1 MVTKF
6 RDLQTGED
14 VAFNKFGGLARTP
27 QSFNGKSNPGVLK
40 FGRGALGLLTPQQL
54 ADLKIEAYE
63 YVAPEPAPAP
73 APSTDPADWPLSRW
87 QLRRG
92 LLAMGITD
100 ATVLTA
106 INEIEDAIERAAA
119 LIDWQDAKEYNFDHP
134 LVQGLIVKVG
144 IPLETAK
151 QAWLA
156 AKDLG

>member
-14 VAFNKFGGLARTP
+14 VVLNKFGGLARTP

-63 YVAPEPAPAP
+63 YVAPEPAPPAP
-73 APSTDPADWPLSRW
+73 PSTDPVDWPLTRW

-92 LLAMGITD
+92 LLAMGITE

-106 INEIEDAIERAAA
+106 INEIEDATERAAA
-119 LIDWQDAKEYNFDHP
+119 LIDWQDADEYNFGHP
-134 LVQGLIVKVG
+134 LVQSLMLKVG
-144 IPLETAK
+144 ISDASAA